1 MVNTKT
7 ISMKTIST
15 IYQVATGVRYE
26 GLRANKHWKAFKTS
40 EAAEEYAGVLADT
53 ESMEYDYVG
62 IVETDIED
70 N

>member
-1 MVNTKT
+1 MTNK
-7 ISMKTIST
+7 T
-15 IYQVATGVRYE
+15 IYQVVT
-26 GLRANKHWKAFKTS
+26 GLRHEGICVTKQWKAFKTS